1 MFRLFILKWG
11 LVKLISLSS
20 QFVVFLFN
28 DNLSVNITVV
38 SRILVCCYFKWLSAL
53 GRSLY
58 DGGIEVRILA
68 PNKNFSIFY
77 QIFQNLG
84 LFCVY
89 ICHSRTCTCS
99 NRKVT
104 LKIVFLLVQFTSIEL
119 RGSNSWVYFSILVL
133 FSLFKDEKREFIC
146 SHLCF
151 RLCFEIKWMFGKL
164 FVAPQPHCDIY
175 LFLTTAATHTEC
187 CTLHIWCS
195 TLDMNFFLEMCCF
208 NIFCIS

>member
-1 MFRLFILKWG
+1 MTTKIVVWRIVSPFYPEVRASE
-11 LVKLISLSS
+11 LISLSS

-104 LKIVFLLVQFTSIEL
+104 LKIVFFISSIYI
-119 RGSNSWVYFSILVL
+119 N
-133 FSLFKDEKREFIC
+133 
-146 SHLCF
+146 
-151 RLCFEIKWMFGKL
+151 
-164 FVAPQPHCDIY
+164 
-175 LFLTTAATHTEC
+175 
-187 CTLHIWCS
+187 
-195 TLDMNFFLEMCCF
+195 
-208 NIFCIS
+208 